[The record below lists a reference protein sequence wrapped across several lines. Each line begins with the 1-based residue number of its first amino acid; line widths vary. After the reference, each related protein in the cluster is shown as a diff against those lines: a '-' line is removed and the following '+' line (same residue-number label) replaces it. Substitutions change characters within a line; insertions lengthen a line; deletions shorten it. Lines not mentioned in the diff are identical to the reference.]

1 MFSPRSGRLKDTGQ
15 ILNLFSRPLSGLR
28 LAVLPIPSDESL
40 GYFQSSANADAWDTT
55 LWARLSHVVIS
66 GEAK

>member
-15 ILNLFSRPLSGLR
+15 ILNLFSRPLNGLR

-40 GYFQSSANADAWDTT
+40 GYFQSSANADASDTT
-55 LWARLSHVVIS
+55 FWARLSHVVIS